1 MTPQEFQF
9 LTTLIKDR
17 SGISLTVDKTYLLE
31 NRLTPLAKGKGFDG
45 IEGLVAKMRMGRDEA
60 LITEVVEAMTTN
72 ESLFFRDTKP
82 FEVFRDVALPRILDN
97 RPASQPLRIWSLAC
111 SSGQEAYSI
120 AMTLKENWARVANR
134 RVQIIGTDISTAML
148 AKAKAGTYTHF
159 EVQRGMP
166 VRLLVK
172 YFDQNG
178 ANWEIKPELR
188 QMVEFRKHNMILEAP
203 ALVSCDIVF
212 CRNVLIYFDEAT
224 KRSVLEKVAKIMPK
238 DGVLFLGAAENVI
251 GISDVFEPVSCV
263 RGAYQKSGNVA
274 SAASPSSSVK
284 APLQA
289 RRA

>member
-17 SGISLTVDKTYLLE
+17 SGISLSVDKTYLLE

-45 IEGLVAKMRMGRDEA
+45 ISGLVAKMRMGGAEA

-82 FEVFRDVALPRILDN
+82 FEIFRDVALPRILDS
-97 RPASQPLRIWSLAC
+97 RPAGQPLRIWSLAC

-120 AMTLKENWARVANR
+120 AITLKENWARLANR
-134 RVQIIGTDISTAML
+134 RIQILGTDISTAVL
-148 AKAKAGTYTHF
+148 QKAKAGIYTHF

-188 QMVEFRKHNMILEAP
+188 QMVEFRRHNMILEAP
-203 ALVSCDIVF
+203 ALASADIVF

-224 KRSVLEKVAKIMPK
+224 KRSVLEKVARVMPK
-238 DGVLFLGAAENVI
+238 DGVLFLGAAENVM
-251 GISDVFEPVSCV
+251 GVSDVFEPLSGA
-263 RGAYQKSGNVA
+263 RGAYQRAGSGE
-274 SAASPSSSVK
+274 SSVK
-284 APLQA
+284 FPLQA
-289 RRA
+289 RSA